1 MEVKKMDNNL
11 TLVREFLSD
20 CEVKLGSRMQEIEL
34 IGEISL
40 RDETWEKIKECLNLF
55 FSSYDYSYAINY
67 IIQNYPNVLAV
78 FMVYLGIK
86 YYDEG
91 RYWPNLKA
99 TLNIESS
106 NYYRD
111 LTNFF
116 ETFLRDHDM
125 PSFEEIGGRKYLNA
139 ILTHGGIPNH
149 CLKDFFVFFNRYIER
164 EIVREVWR
172 SGKDRDSEISNLI
185 TEWRDYGKENFYGID
200 KPVYRFILHGN
211 KVSLD
216 FLDRFIETAQS
227 FNKKDDIEIIADETG
242 LPERIIK
249 AYQEWIR
256 EGGSISSSLE
266 SSLTYFKIPK
276 FYINPDEGKGLMI
289 YLPECSGNYYYCI
302 DETIKINIQID
313 KDRWR
318 YIPPKEKYHIE
329 IKERGGNK
337 RKEWFLTGV
346 SKENLCMFFEEAY
359 YHDGSYNL
367 VSIKPP
373 STFNCSDIWILHHKN
388 MKIEQ
393 VNRTEGNELY
403 NEWNDYVIYK
413 YNLTECKKIVIND
426 KIYPVTYKDHPSIE
440 FRGGDL
446 LVNSEENQGIPL
458 YGDKLPDLL
467 IPFEKFTE
475 RWKIK
480 IIKIESSLKQIKTFP
495 LIDLDR
501 EDYKDNRGYWLLL
514 PLEQP
519 GLVNFLSDGEY
530 EIKLMTYLGGDQ
542 SLSLRRLRRLKI
554 KKEDWIYPRE
564 GIYPPVN
571 IFFTCL
577 KHWKLN
583 FEDNQVKGVVCGKS
597 DSTRYYKVECPDYLK
612 DIRGH
617 IQYNKDNIM
626 PFHICIPLLE
636 WAWLGLEEKIKPLDW
651 SGRKESIPKI
661 SFTAS
666 KSPRLLLRTWS
677 KNIAKRDFKLF
688 IKNKGETI
696 QELQETYIQHEKTLG
711 RLLFA
716 LSPLR
721 DTIRDMSTQEL
732 NIVLEINKK
741 IEIPVMDIT
750 FNWKASIH
758 NVTYEG
764 KKIHFRVKNYQ
775 KLPSELITKVV
786 IGNLWTLEKPLLIE
800 EVHLNEGETKIAIP
814 YEVNHYDLLKIQLV
828 LEEKDS
834 WHIPDYNN
842 VIWQDDG
849 EHSYTGLILPDKI
862 KLLDIESSYRNNEK
876 TITTKGISSYVISY
890 DEHKR
895 ISSIKRILAHNKFQM
910 KMISYQ
916 ENANIDNI
924 LLISEEVN
932 KDGLKIHREYK
943 DGKLFKELYFRRFF

>member
-1 MEVKKMDNNL
+1 MDNNL

-617 IQYNKDNIM
+617 IQYRQYYAFPYLYTTSGM
-626 PFHICIPLLE
+626 GM
-636 WAWLGLEEKIKPLDW
+636 AW
-651 SGRKESIPKI
+651 SGRK
-661 SFTAS
+661 
-666 KSPRLLLRTWS
+666 
-677 KNIAKRDFKLF
+677 
-688 IKNKGETI
+688 NKT
-696 QELQETYIQHEKTLG
+696 
-711 RLLFA
+711 
-716 LSPLR
+716 S
-721 DTIRDMSTQEL
+721 
-732 NIVLEINKK
+732 
-741 IEIPVMDIT
+741 
-750 FNWKASIH
+750 
-758 NVTYEG
+758 
-764 KKIHFRVKNYQ
+764 
-775 KLPSELITKVV
+775 
-786 IGNLWTLEKPLLIE
+786 
-800 EVHLNEGETKIAIP
+800 
-814 YEVNHYDLLKIQLV
+814 
-828 LEEKDS
+828 
-834 WHIPDYNN
+834 
-842 VIWQDDG
+842 
-849 EHSYTGLILPDKI
+849 
-862 KLLDIESSYRNNEK
+862 
-876 TITTKGISSYVISY
+876 
-890 DEHKR
+890 
-895 ISSIKRILAHNKFQM
+895 
-910 KMISYQ
+910 
-916 ENANIDNI
+916 
-924 LLISEEVN
+924 
-932 KDGLKIHREYK
+932 
-943 DGKLFKELYFRRFF
+943 